1 MKTAEFVS
9 EPGWWKGIH
18 GELKIRC
25 PQGHVGSNPT
35 PGTKI
40 SYLRVAWR
48 RTSRPIGQCLT
59 GEQLPGT

>member
-1 MKTAEFVS
+1 M

-35 PGTKI
+35 PGTNH
-40 SYLRVAWR
+40 SYLRRIRPVERAVGPRSNRQLVASPAA
-48 RTSRPIGQCLT
+48 TFSAAL
-59 GEQLPGT
+59 